1 MKYKDAHKIPLLNEE
16 LLAINGSWGKRAS
29 VFFTGVHH
37 TPVDDPT
44 PRYIPAALMR
54 LNGLKKKDMKLE
66 EKYWAWVLE
75 QLKEWTVY
83 IYD

>member
-29 VFFTGVHH
+29 VLFTGVHH

-44 PRYIPAALMR
+44 PRYIPAVLMR
-54 LNGLKKKDMKLE
+54 LNGLKKKKRHE
-66 EKYWAWVLE
+66 AGREVLGMGLGAVE
-75 QLKEWTVY
+75 RMDCVY
-83 IYD
+83 I